1 MSSLRTQRNHDWS
14 SRLPSALPV
23 PVGWICVWTVLEN
36 RTKSSPTYV
45 SDDPRTN
52 PYDHRRIGDGAA
64 IQRTL
69 MTDHFL
75 EGASVHTLARRY
87 KLERRELEGMI
98 EAALVTMRTALRSR
112 GVRAVGDVI

>member
-1 MSSLRTQRNHDWS
+1 
-14 SRLPSALPV
+14 
-23 PVGWICVWTVLEN
+23 
-36 RTKSSPTYV
+36 
-45 SDDPRTN
+45 
-52 PYDHRRIGDGAA
+52 
-64 IQRTL
+64 